1 MLHFFTSL
9 AEPAGPDR
17 GAVADGRMLA
27 IADAPWPMSHKLGAG
42 VTEAT
47 KGVVA
52 MCVAASVWG
61 LSPLFYAQLRDV
73 PALEVLC
80 YRALWS
86 LIFFATVLAVQGQL
100 GAVAQGLGR
109 YFGQVA
115 LAAVMIS
122 VNWFGYIYA
131 IGHGQGVE
139 ASLGYFIF
147 PLVAVLLGR
156 LVFAERLARL
166 QWVAVG
172 LAGLAVAVL
181 TFGLGVP
188 PWMALMLAGTFG
200 AYVLVKKRLAL
211 GPIVSVTAEVLVLA
225 PLAIGWLFWRGT
237 VGPGHV
243 HTHLLLA
250 LSGPMT
256 ATPLILFSYAAR
268 RVSLATVGL
277 LQYINPTLQ
286 FGCAVLVFAE
296 PFTPWHAVA
305 FPGIWAALVLYSISL
320 LAQDRAARNAASNAP
335 TSSTVVM

>member
-1 MLHFFTSL
+1 
-9 AEPAGPDR
+9 
-17 GAVADGRMLA
+17 
-27 IADAPWPMSHKLGAG
+27 
-42 VTEAT
+42 
-47 KGVVA
+47 
-52 MCVAASVWG
+52 
-61 LSPLFYAQLRDV
+61 
-73 PALEVLC
+73 
-80 YRALWS
+80 
-86 LIFFATVLAVQGQL
+86 VQGQL
-100 GAVAQGLGR
+100 ADVVHGLGR
-109 YFGQVA
+109 NFGQVA

-156 LVFAERLARL
+156 VFFAETLARL

-181 TFGLGVP
+181 TIGLGVP
-188 PWMALMLAGTFG
+188 PWMALLLASTFG

-225 PLAIGWLFWRGT
+225 PLALGWLALRGT
-237 VGPGHV
+237 VAPNHLQ
-243 HTHLLLA
+243 THLLLA

-296 PFTPWHAVA
+296 PFTRWHAIA
-305 FPGIWAALVLYSISL
+305 FPGIWAALALYSFSL
-320 LAQDRAARNAASNAP
+320 WRQDRAARNAVSSAA
-335 TSSTVVM
+335 TSPTVVT